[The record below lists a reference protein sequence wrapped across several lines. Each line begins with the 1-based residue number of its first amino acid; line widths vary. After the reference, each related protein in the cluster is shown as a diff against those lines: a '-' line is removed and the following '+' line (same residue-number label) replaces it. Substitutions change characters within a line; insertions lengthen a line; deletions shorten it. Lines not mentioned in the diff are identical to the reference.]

1 MPQEFY
7 TVRWLEWLV
16 KQMSHVLLKIL
27 RTYIRTEY
35 LSTIPGVPYGS
46 MLKWISK
53 YLYPYLCTYDFFHC
67 PNEMYYKPN

>member
-35 LSTIPGVPYGS
+35 LSKIPGVPYGS

-53 YLYPYLCTYDFFHC
+53 YLYP
-67 PNEMYYKPN
+67 